1 MALSSGGYYYYQ
13 LFRAQATLGASG
25 AIRGVV
31 AAFGYLFPNTEM
43 MVIPIPIPIKAKW
56 LVLGYIAVDLFSGI
70 AGSPGD
76 NVAHFAHVG
85 GAITGFLIVYF
96 EGRRKRNYTG

>member
-1 MALSSGGYYYYQ
+1 MALSPCGYYYDQ
-13 LFRAQATLGASG
+13 RCRAQSTLGASA
-25 AIRGVV
+25 AIIGVV

-70 AGSPGD
+70 AGNPGD

-96 EGRRKRNYTG
+96 EGRGKRNYIG